1 MSKTYRPYFKP
12 FYNRPIDN
20 LLINKKKLI
29 GVEIGTY
36 EGHHAREM
44 LEKLDIAKLYLID
57 PYKEYSSTLSSHL
70 QAAKAE
76 ALRVLDEFKSKIVI
90 IYEKSV
96 EAAKKIA
103 DESLDFVYIDGEH
116 SYKAVKQDIPAWFP
130 KVKKG
135 GIVGG
140 HDYTP
145 DYFPGIVKAVDEFAR
160 LNKVKI
166 SVQYGEMAKGA
177 PFTNRD
183 WWFIK

>member
-1 MSKTYRPYFKP
+1 MPKIYRPYFKP
-12 FYNRPIDN
+12 FYNRPVDD
-20 LLINKKKLI
+20 LLISKKNLI

-44 LEKLDIAKLYLID
+44 FEKLDIEKLYLVD
-57 PYKEYSSTLSSHL
+57 PYEKYESTLAPHL
-70 QAAKAE
+70 QKAKAE
-76 ALRVLDEFKSKIVI
+76 ALNVLDEFKDKIVI
-90 IYEKSV
+90 VYEKSV

-103 DESLDFVYIDGEH
+103 DELLDFVYIDGEH
-116 SYKAVKQDIPAWFP
+116 SYEAVSQDIPTWYP

-145 DYFPGIVKAVDEFAR
+145 DYFPGVVKAVDEFAR
-160 LNKVKI
+160 INKIKINVK
-166 SVQYGEMAKGA
+166 YGAMKKGA